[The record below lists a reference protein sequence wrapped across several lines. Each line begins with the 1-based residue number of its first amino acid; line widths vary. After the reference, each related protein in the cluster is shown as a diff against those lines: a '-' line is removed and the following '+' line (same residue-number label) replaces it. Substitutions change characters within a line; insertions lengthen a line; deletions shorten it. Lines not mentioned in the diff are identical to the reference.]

1 MYTFDNP
8 DAKEKHNTQYFE
20 IIGNR
25 GIYHNGWMARATIM
39 YPWMAPERMNTVA
52 ADDGWELYDT
62 TKDFSLSNNLAE
74 KEPERLEAMKKKF
87 MEEAIENQVLAPG

>member
-1 MYTFDNP
+1 
-8 DAKEKHNTQYFE
+8 
-20 IIGNR
+20 
-25 GIYHNGWMARATIM
+25 
-39 YPWMAPERMNTVA
+39 MNTVA

-87 MEEAIENQVLAPG
+87 RRGD